1 MWRDLGGPERFGAA
15 IRRCTASIRLTKL
28 RPDPTWP
35 PLRALLTPA
44 TPTPLPAPTPG
55 KIWTSG
61 WGVRLRLGG
70 REKANA
76 RALERGVVL
85 LESNESQFTLRGEG
99 VHLRR

>member
-1 MWRDLGGPERFGAA
+1 MYCVHSAHKAAPGPHLAPVTSAFNAGNTNATASANARQNLDVWLGGG
-15 IRRCTASIRLTKL
+15 
-28 RPDPTWP
+28 
-35 PLRALLTPA
+35 
-44 TPTPLPAPTPG
+44 
-55 KIWTSG
+55 
-61 WGVRLRLGG
+61 GVRLRLGG

>member
-1 MWRDLGGPERFGAA
+1 
-15 IRRCTASIRLTKL
+15 
-28 RPDPTWP
+28 
-35 PLRALLTPA
+35 
-44 TPTPLPAPTPG
+44 
-55 KIWTSG
+55 
-61 WGVRLRLGG
+61 LGG